1 MMARATARP
10 TAPQQLCNG
19 CSQMTNPTLTNRII
33 AQGRALVRA
42 IEAMG
47 TIEPTNRLERKL
59 AGLLL
64 HLYKRRLRGIVEAVP
79 DWVAEEILS
88 TSEHIGDDRAV
99 LWMSEN

>member
-1 MMARATARP
+1 
-10 TAPQQLCNG
+10 
-19 CSQMTNPTLTNRII
+19 MTDPALTDRII
-33 AQGRALVRA
+33 LQGRALVRA

-47 TIEPTNRLERKL
+47 VIEPTNRLERKL

-64 HLYKRRLRGIVEAVP
+64 YLYKRRLRGIVEAAP

-88 TSEHIGDDRAV
+88 ASWHVGDDRPV